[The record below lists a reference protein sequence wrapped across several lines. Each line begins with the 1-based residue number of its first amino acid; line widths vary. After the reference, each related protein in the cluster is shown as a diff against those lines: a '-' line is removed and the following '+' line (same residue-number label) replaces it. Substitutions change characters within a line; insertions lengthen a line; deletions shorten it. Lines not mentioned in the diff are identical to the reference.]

1 MLIALLIALLVGA
14 GFFLR
19 TIRDRQVRNQV
30 QKSELDKIVVALRE
44 DRNRLTV
51 YRLGGETTTVR
62 RVQGGP
68 FDMLPGAIKVRQPF
82 SVDYFIDMGDV
93 SLNDYIWDGRT
104 HTLTVRTPVPKAD
117 PPNIDA
123 SRQVVVIQGPWITRA
138 MQDSLRASAA
148 VGAKKQ
154 VSDEAGKPENISA
167 AGRAARVAIVANVR
181 KPLVAVGL
189 GDVTVVAI
197 GSSDD
202 GQGAGEHWDVSRSIA
217 QVLAK
222 AH

>member
-1 MLIALLIALLVGA
+1 MLIALLIGA

-19 TIRDRQVRNQV
+19 TVRDRQVRNDV
-30 QKSELDKIVVALRE
+30 QKSELDKIVIALRE
-44 DRNRLTV
+44 DRNRLVV
-51 YRLGGETTTVR
+51 YRIGGETTTVR

-82 SVDYFIDMGDV
+82 SVDYSIEMGDV
-93 SLNDYIWDGRT
+93 SFDDYIWDART
-104 HTLTVRTPVPKAD
+104 RTLIVRSPQPKHD

-138 MQDSLRASAA
+138 MQDSLRDSAA
-148 VGAKKQ
+148 LGAKKQ
-154 VSDEAGKPENISA
+154 ASDEAEKPENIA
-167 AGRAARVAIVANVR
+167 AAERAARVAIVANIR
-181 KPLVAVGL
+181 RPLRAVGL
-189 GDVTVVAI
+189 GDITIVAA
-197 GSSDD
+197 GSADD
-202 GQGAGEHWDVSRSIA
+202 EQGGERWDVSRSIA